1 MSNIIRWMTT
11 GKLPAPTPEEIAA
24 LGGIG
29 VPGSAANQ
37 QAAEQ
42 NAANDERYYD
52 DVRSRNA
59 ETMRPGMSARDKV
72 KQATA
77 NVDAAEFGP
86 MDGSKPPA
94 EAFLPASKSKA
105 PPPSRTRGGLPTEEA
120 MYGDYRNYEA
130 FLRYKKQKA
139 AERQSSQ
146 PQDSASQGQPAA
158 PQEQKAAQIAAQAA
172 QGTGGLG
179 MDDASSRAQ
188 YEQYKQKERAR
199 AGRLKELGMMHENQ
213 ETLLPYEEWLSS
225 QGTSS
230 GPVDMSE
237 VTAAARAENREKF
250 GENPNQS
257 PEVQRRVAAGRR
269 REYMNRMAKQFAQQI
284 ADGTTSLSEIMAA
297 YDNGV
302 AENLGKGMTAHNSGA
317 AAARNITDPL
327 SAGQLAQRQLNV
339 DANWDEINE
348 ARKHRVP
355 RGFVSAQRAINDAM
369 LAGDDARAAAIAATY
384 AQVYGPS
391 FLAFSNATNA
401 RLGTEAEA
409 AAQVAA
415 RQKPPEKSSFEQMQ
429 ADREQ
434 INQMPAGPDRLSA
447 MQFQARNMLGDNA
460 TPEAVDQHVQGRYQP
475 MAQQLAAKPF
485 DQWSPEER
493 SEFGQVVSGMKYKD
507 FLRYT
512 NLTDDEY
519 SQKLYQEIS
528 GEYANWD
535 NWAGSWFGQD
545 SLSGMFS
552 S

>member
-1 MSNIIRWMTT
+1 
-11 GKLPAPTPEEIAA
+11 
-24 LGGIG
+24 
-29 VPGSAANQ
+29 
-37 QAAEQ
+37 
-42 NAANDERYYD
+42 
-52 DVRSRNA
+52 
-59 ETMRPGMSARDKV
+59 
-72 KQATA
+72 
-77 NVDAAEFGP
+77 
-86 MDGSKPPA
+86 
-94 EAFLPASKSKA
+94 
-105 PPPSRTRGGLPTEEA
+105 
-120 MYGDYRNYEA
+120 
-130 FLRYKKQKA
+130 
-139 AERQSSQ
+139 
-146 PQDSASQGQPAA
+146 
-158 PQEQKAAQIAAQAA
+158 
-172 QGTGGLG
+172 
-179 MDDASSRAQ
+179 
-188 YEQYKQKERAR
+188 
-199 AGRLKELGMMHENQ
+199 
-213 ETLLPYEEWLSS
+213 
-225 QGTSS
+225 
-230 GPVDMSE
+230 
-237 VTAAARAENREKF
+237 
-250 GENPNQS
+250 
-257 PEVQRRVAAGRR
+257 
-269 REYMNRMAKQFAQQI
+269 MAKQFAQQI
-284 ADGTTSLSEIMAA
+284 ADGTTSISEIMAA

-302 AENLGKGMTAHNSGA
+302 AEGDPGMTAHNRGA

-339 DANWDEINE
+339 EANWDEINE

-355 RGFVSAQRAINDAM
+355 RGFVSAQNAINDAM
-369 LAGDDARAAAIAATY
+369 MAGDDARAAAIAATY

-415 RQKPPEKSSFEQMQ
+415 RQKPPEKTTFEQMQ

-434 INQMPAGPDRLSA
+434 INQMPAGPDRMSA

-460 TPEAVDQHVQGRYQP
+460 TPEAVSQQVQGRYQP

-493 SEFGQVVSGMKYKD
+493 AEFGQVVSGMKYKD